1 MEKHPYIVTY
11 EVAFANAAEAAR
23 LDDGAFE
30 QALFQS
36 LGNGHQLMVEDDE
49 DTGGVTPGDLVVIG
63 SNDTGPTS
71 RTYQV
76 RHRLSL
82 EHIAGSDPAE
92 RVVVLL
98 AEALGVPQQ
107 EGSRWWIREFHL
119 RPEPVETR

>member
-30 QALFQS
+30 QALFSS
-36 LGNGHQLMVEDDE
+36 LEAGHLLMVENDE
-49 DTGGVTPGDLVVIG
+49 DTGGVKPGDLVVIE
-63 SNDTGPTS
+63 SHNTSPTA
-71 RTYQV
+71 REYQV

-82 EHIAGSDPAE
+82 EHISGSDPAE
-92 RVVVLL
+92 RVVALL